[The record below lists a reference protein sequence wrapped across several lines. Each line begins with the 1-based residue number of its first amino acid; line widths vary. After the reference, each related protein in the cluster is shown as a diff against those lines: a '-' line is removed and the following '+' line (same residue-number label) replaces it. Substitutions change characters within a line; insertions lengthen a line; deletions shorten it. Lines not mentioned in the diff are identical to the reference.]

1 MLHETLEYL
10 GIAFISSVLLIIMSK
25 IILQALIRR
34 PADYY
39 NARELREEEL
49 MLNAGGISI
58 TSEHETNPEGE
69 IMQETHLEAQ
79 LGDVEPA
86 EPEEIMLEIPDAIA
100 ESIEVHKEED
110 EAAEEEVAEEP
121 AEVEEEPVTEA
132 AEETSEEPAEVEE
145 EPVTEDAE
153 ETAEEEAAEEEPVT
167 EAEEET
173 AEEPAEVEEE
183 PVTEEAE
190 ETVPEADEEP
200 VAEAAE
206 ETEEQAEEEIIEEP
220 APEEPAAEEPVIT
233 EEPKTP
239 EEAFGFSIKA
249 KTSRTKKP
257 KKREEEEAAEE
268 LEEAKAAMDEARAR
282 AEEREP
288 VSEWTESYAE
298 IRDSLEKAFTERKHK
313 PSMHMN
319 KQELIDIAS
328 EMGIELPRKITKRE
342 ILDLIKAAEDQG
354 GNK

>member
-1 MLHETLEYL
+1 MLHETIEYL
-10 GIAFISSVLLIIMSK
+10 GLAFISSVLLIIMSK

-121 AEVEEEPVTEA
+121 AEVEEK
-132 AEETSEEPAEVEE
+132 
-145 EPVTEDAE
+145 
-153 ETAEEEAAEEEPVT
+153 PVT

-206 ETEEQAEEEIIEEP
+206 ETEEQAEEEEIIEEP

-268 LEEAKAAMDEARAR
+268 LEEAKTAMDEARAR